1 MKEDLFEKPQ
11 MVMEAAQAQKGKFW
25 ILEILLF
32 LVVSF
37 VTDIAIEVVS
47 SILTYLFGYNG
58 AVAATGSF
66 LSDIQIILSK
76 ALNIVIILVVCL
88 FCKILQKRKMTT
100 LGFYRQDAVKE
111 YLIGLLG
118 GFACFSLAVLFSA
131 VLGGIRIEVSPAFS
145 LQPIKVIG
153 IFLCFVIG
161 FVFQGMAEE
170 VLCRGYFLVS
180 YARRYPV
187 YAAILANALLFTSF
201 HLANSGLSAVALI
214 NVFSFGIFMS
224 VYFVRRGNIW
234 GISAFHTIWN
244 AVQGNFYGMKVSGND
259 NGSSI
264 FTTTSIQGKELLNG
278 GDFGLEGSI
287 IVTVIF
293 VIGTLFVYFGK
304 QNKHAA

>member
-1 MKEDLFEKPQ
+1 MERDLFEKPQ
-11 MVMEAAQAQKGKFW
+11 MVKESAQAQKGKFW
-25 ILEILLF
+25 MLEILLF
-32 LVVSF
+32 LVVF
-37 VTDIAIEVVS
+37 FATDIAMEAVS

-58 AVAATGSF
+58 AVAATGS
-66 LSDIQIILSK
+66 LSSDIQIIISK
-76 ALNIVIILVVCL
+76 ALNIVILLGVCL
-88 FCKILQKRKMTT
+88 FCKVVQKRKMTT
-100 LGFYRQDAVKE
+100 LGFYKQDAVKE

-131 VLGGIRIEVSPAFS
+131 ALGGIRLEVSPSFS
-145 LQPIKVIG
+145 AQPIKVIG

-161 FVFQGMAEE
+161 FVFQGMSEE

-244 AVQGNFYGMKVSGND
+244 AVQGNFYGMRVSGND
-259 NGSSI
+259 NGSSV
-264 FTTTSIQGKELLNG
+264 FTTTPVPDKELLNG

-287 IVTVIF
+287 IVTFIF
-293 VIGTLFVYFGK
+293 VIGILVLYFGK
-304 QNKHAA
+304 QNKQTD